1 MGLGDIVDHVT
12 SNTRTPL
19 PAGLSDRCICADEL
33 FNQISGCAP
42 VRTRTAYQRLTD
54 MHCMQM
60 VCASLGLKL
69 RNNLGMESGKLAE
82 NRMNG
87 QKEGEAGLHDSHVP
101 PDG

>member
-1 MGLGDIVDHVT
+1 
-12 SNTRTPL
+12 
-19 PAGLSDRCICADEL
+19 
-33 FNQISGCAP
+33 
-42 VRTRTAYQRLTD
+42 